1 MADIEMLLS
10 ILLIDFFC
18 LCLFVY
24 LTFLASASLINM
36 YVGAIGGGERFN
48 DGAENTLLGSVVC
61 YGNENQLT
69 DCAHN
74 ESVSCGR
81 LQDAHAVCQ
90 GMLIH
95 VFK

>member
-1 MADIEMLLS
+1 
-10 ILLIDFFC
+10 
-18 LCLFVY
+18 
-24 LTFLASASLINM
+24 M

-61 YGNENQLT
+61 YRDENKLT

-74 ESVSCGR
+74 VSVSCGR
-81 LQDAHAVCQ
+81 LQDAHVVCQ

-95 VFK
+95 VF